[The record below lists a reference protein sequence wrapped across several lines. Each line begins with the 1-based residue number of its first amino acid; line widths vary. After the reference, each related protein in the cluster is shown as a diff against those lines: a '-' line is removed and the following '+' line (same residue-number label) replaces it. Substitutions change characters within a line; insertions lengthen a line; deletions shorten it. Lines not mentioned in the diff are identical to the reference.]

1 MDTRRAET
9 VGLIRWRQFSSC
21 AWTRTGL
28 ATAAPA
34 AAAAATRGAQQRV
47 WSQLQAA
54 QIGNSQQGAS
64 AVTWLAEEAAC
75 SYSSKDV
82 AQDHS
87 QHSGAQ
93 DQLATRGAGQLQAPG
108 SEASCQMHVAEI
120 KTSC

>member
-1 MDTRRAET
+1 MASVQQLRLDQDRPGHGGTSSSGSSDQGRPAE
-9 VGLIRWRQFSSC
+9 GLESAASSPD
-21 AWTRTGL
+21 WH
-28 ATAAPA
+28 
-34 AAAAATRGAQQRV
+34 
-47 WSQLQAA
+47 
-54 QIGNSQQGAS
+54 SQQGAS